1 MVLARA
7 IMAHKVVHP
16 VGSDLSGLPAT
27 IPAMRGRRYLAV
39 VPAQLARALTQPET
53 TKALAALDAVL
64 VGGSAVD
71 ESLRRR
77 AEQSKIT
84 VVASY
89 GMTETCGGC
98 VYDGRPLDGVTID
111 LEPET
116 NRILITSA
124 MAFSGY
130 RLRPDLTNQAL
141 RGSTV
146 FTHDRGEWTAGRL
159 RVNGRLDDEVISGG
173 INVDLAE
180 LERVCRSWPGL
191 SGADLAI
198 IALPDAHWG
207 STIVAVTDGHG
218 SLNDLRRFLSQ
229 TLPGHAAPRQM
240 VHLDRLPRTGS
251 GKIDRPEIADRVA
264 RQVLAGGRR

>member
-1 MVLARA
+1 
-7 IMAHKVVHP
+7 
-16 VGSDLSGLPAT
+16 
-27 IPAMRGRRYLAV
+27 
-39 VPAQLARALTQPET
+39 LARALTQPQT

-98 VYDGRPLDGVTID
+98 VYDGRPLSGVIID
-111 LEPET
+111 LEPDT

-124 MAFSGY
+124 MAFSSY

-146 FTHDRGEWTAGRL
+146 LTQDRGEWAAGQL
-159 RVNGRLDDEVISGG
+159 RVKGRLDDEVTSGG

-180 LERVCRSWPGL
+180 LERACRSWPGL
-191 SGADLAI
+191 AGADLAI
-198 IALPDAHWG
+198 VGVPDANWG
-207 STIVAVTDGHG
+207 STIIAVTDGNG
-218 SLNDLRRFLSQ
+218 SLQDLRRFLSQ
-229 TLPGHAAPRQM
+229 TLPGHAAPRQL

-251 GKIDRPEIADRVA
+251 GKIDRPEIAERVA